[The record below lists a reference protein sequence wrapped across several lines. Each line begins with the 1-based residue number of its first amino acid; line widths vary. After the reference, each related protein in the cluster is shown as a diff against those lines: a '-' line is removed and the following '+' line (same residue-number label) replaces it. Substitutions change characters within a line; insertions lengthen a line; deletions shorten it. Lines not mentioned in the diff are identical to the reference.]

1 MKRKI
6 HAITLTIALSCFAT
20 FCFVS
25 VAQSQI
31 TEKPGFGKYAITG
44 ADVYTV
50 TNGVIEGGTVVI
62 DGKTISYVG
71 EDTDIGDEYTQIDA
85 SGKRVYPGFIDSGTG
100 LGLLEISAVPVTN
113 DQNEVGEF
121 NPHVMAFT
129 AINPHSAAIPVT
141 RTSGVTTVISAPG
154 SGIIS
159 GKAALIDLYGNSPDS
174 MAVLKEAGL
183 VHDWPSSG
191 RSGWWDDRDEDEIE
205 KAYKKDLKEIKD
217 YWKGAIAYNRMMNAY
232 DESSSGK
239 REPDSDVQLEAM
251 QEVLAGEVPV
261 ILYVN
266 EGKDIIKALGWIEKM
281 QEETDARFILAGVA
295 EGWTVAD
302 EIAEAEIH
310 CLVGPVLSVP
320 SEDHMGYQAA
330 YQNAGKLLEAG
341 VKVALMT
348 QEVEN
353 VRNLP
358 FNAGFAAT
366 YGMGIEEALKA
377 ITITPAEI
385 FGVEDRLG
393 SIEEGKLANLFIA
406 DGDPFEP
413 MNHVEQ
419 VFIEGFKIPMTNRHR
434 QLYEQF
440 LDRDATTEE

>member
-1 MKRKI
+1 MKRTI
-6 HAITLTIALSCFAT
+6 HTIALLIAL

-25 VAQSQI
+25 PTWAQI

-44 ADVYTV
+44 ADIYTV
-50 TNGVIEGGTVVI
+50 TDGVIEKGTVLI

-71 EDTDIGDEYTQIDA
+71 KDTEIGDGYTRIDA

-121 NPHVMAFT
+121 NPHVLAFT
-129 AINPHSAAIPVT
+129 AINPHSVAIPVT

-183 VHDWPSSG
+183 VHNWPSSG
-191 RSGWWDDRDEDEIE
+191 RSGWWDDRSDEEIE
-205 KAYKKDLKEIKD
+205 KAYKKNLKEIKD
-217 YWKGAIAYNRMMNAY
+217 YWKGAIAYNSMMNAY
-232 DESSSGK
+232 DESPSGK
-239 REPDSDVQLEAM
+239 KEPDTDIQLEAM
-251 QEVLAGEVPV
+251 RDVLDGEVPV
-261 ILYVN
+261 LLSVDK
-266 EGKDIIKALGWIEKM
+266 GKDIIKALDWIKEMREKT
-281 QEETDARFILAGVA
+281 EARFILTGVG
-295 EGWTVAD
+295 EGWTVAG
-302 EIAEAEIH
+302 EIADAGIP

-320 SEDHMGYQAA
+320 SKDHMGYEVA

-341 VKVALMT
+341 VQVALMT

-377 ITITPAEI
+377 ITITPAKI
-385 FGVEDRLG
+385 FGVSDRLG

-413 MNHVEQ
+413 MNHIEQ